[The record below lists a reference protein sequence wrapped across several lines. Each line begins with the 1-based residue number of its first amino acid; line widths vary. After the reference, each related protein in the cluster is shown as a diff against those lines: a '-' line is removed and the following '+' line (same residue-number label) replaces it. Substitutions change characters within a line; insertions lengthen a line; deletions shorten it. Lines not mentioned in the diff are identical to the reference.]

1 MSPEG
6 IAHAIE
12 EYVQALD
19 RQASVAEAFFD
30 GRIGEGIE
38 GLLNLPED
46 VRIKIDQLIWEA
58 AGGEAIDPTDEAS
71 GELIGDAILFSL
83 EERMGMHAS

>member
-6 IAHAIE
+6 IAYAIE
-12 EYVQALD
+12 EYVEALREQA
-19 RQASVAEAFFD
+19 ATAEAFFY
-30 GRIGEGIE
+30 GKVGEGIE
-38 GLLNLPED
+38 GLLKMPED
-46 VRIKIDQLIWEA
+46 VRLKIDQLIWEA

-71 GELIGDAILFSL
+71 GELIADAILSSL

>member
-12 EYVQALD
+12 EYMEALR
-19 RQASVAEAFFD
+19 RQAAVAEAFFY
-30 GRIGEGIE
+30 GRVGEGIE
-38 GLLNLPED
+38 GLLKLPED
-46 VRIKIDQLIWEA
+46 VRLKIDQLIWEA
-58 AGGEAIDPTDEAS
+58 AGGMPIDPTDEAS
-71 GELIGDAILFSL
+71 GELIADAILFSL